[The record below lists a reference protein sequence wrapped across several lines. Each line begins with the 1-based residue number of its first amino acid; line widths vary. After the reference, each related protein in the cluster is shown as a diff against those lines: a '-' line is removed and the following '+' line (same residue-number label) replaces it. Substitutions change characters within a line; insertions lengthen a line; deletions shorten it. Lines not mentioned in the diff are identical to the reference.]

1 MKKGETVIVIDNS
14 NYWEGFREPCPF
26 KARIIGFYES
36 GILVLSENTGVG
48 YETGKGYELQ
58 PNQILDF
65 LQIEE
70 IKEIDY
76 KLLLKGL
83 QRTSVRLVAN

>member
-83 QRTSVRLVAN
+83 QR

>member
-1 MKKGETVIVIDNS
+1 MEVGETVIVIDNS

-36 GILVLSENTGVG
+36 GILVLSKNTGVG

-58 PNQILDF
+58 PHQILDF
-65 LQIEE
+65 LPIEE
-70 IKEIDY
+70 IKEITY
-76 KLLLKGL
+76 KLLKNE
-83 QRTSVRLVAN
+83 RRKID